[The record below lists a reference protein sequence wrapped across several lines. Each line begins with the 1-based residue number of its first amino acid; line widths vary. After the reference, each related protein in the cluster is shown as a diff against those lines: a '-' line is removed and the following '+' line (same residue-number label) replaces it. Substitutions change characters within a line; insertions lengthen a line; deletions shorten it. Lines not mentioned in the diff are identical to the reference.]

1 MANLIQQ
8 DYKEIDNFWNTDSLD
23 TDYWTVAS
31 SGSGWTRSA
40 TYNNGTIRVFGRV
53 AGSKNSGTIT
63 ATNKIDLR
71 NYGNKFMFTIG
82 LKASEYSR
90 STNAASITGTVTLG
104 STVLLTSTTGGYTAQ
119 NPDKTTGG
127 YVTFWITIEGDNM
140 NIKRQFLNNTG
151 GSFVGSFTPIADDT
165 NVNISAIS
173 TLTLELK
180 INGTTGSSSSIWAES
195 TMDLSPIIYTKNTMG
210 SNKTL

>member
-1 MANLIQQ
+1 MVNLIQQ
-8 DYKEIDNFWNTDSLD
+8 DYKELDNFWKTGNLDS
-23 TDYWTVAS
+23 TYWTVAS
-31 SGSGWTRSA
+31 SGSGWSGTA
-40 TYNNGTIRVFGRV
+40 TYNYGTIRLVGSV
-53 AGSKNSGTIT
+53 AGSSRSGSVT

-82 LKASEYSR
+82 LKAEEYSLGT
-90 STNAASITGTVTLG
+90 SNSSINATVKIGNT
-104 STVLLTSTTGGYTAQ
+104 TLLTSDTGGYTDQ

-140 NIKRQFLNNTG
+140 NIRRQFLNNTG
-151 GSFVGSFTPIADDT
+151 GSFVGSFTPIADNT

-180 INGTTGSSSSIWAES
+180 ITGGTGPNSKLWANS

-210 SNKTL
+210 SDKTL

>member
-8 DYKEIDNFWNTDSLD
+8 DYKEIDNFWNTGSLD
-23 TDYWTVAS
+23 TNHWTVAS
-31 SGSGWTRSA
+31 SGSGWSGSA
-40 TYNNGTIRVFGRV
+40 TYNNGTIRLIGQVS
-53 AGSKNSGTIT
+53 GSSRSGTVT

-82 LKASEYSR
+82 LKADEHSV
-90 STNAASITGTVTLG
+90 STQGASIESTVKLGT
-104 STVLLTSTTGGYTAQ
+104 TVLLTSTTGGYTGQ

-165 NVNISAIS
+165 DVNISAIS

-180 INGTTGSSSSIWAES
+180 ISGGTGSNSGIWANS